1 MTSASPDLLR
11 TLASVAPGTR
21 VVDVAAGDGV
31 HAHALARL
39 GFDVWASSA
48 SPAGAEATRERLADV
63 LGPDDAAR
71 RVAVARPD
79 ALGYPDAFAPW
90 LVASRLSPDGLAEA
104 FVEARRV
111 LAPGGWL
118 WAEVDG
124 AAPASASAAALSVAA
139 RLAADK
145 QAARALAD
153 AAEAAHLAV
162 ASLPTADTDRGTV
175 VVVFRRVDADT
186 VG

>member
-1 MTSASPDLLR
+1 MSASPFLLR

-21 VVDVAAGDGV
+21 VADVAAGDGT
-31 HAHALARL
+31 HAEALARL
-39 GFDVWASSA
+39 GFDVWASAA
-48 SPAGAEATRERLADV
+48 SPDDAHATRERLADV
-63 LGPDDAAR
+63 LGPDEAAR
-71 RVAVARPD
+71 RIAVARPD

-90 LVASRLSPDGLAEA
+90 IVASRLSADTLAEA
-104 FVEARRV
+104 FIEARRV
-111 LAPGGWL
+111 LVPGGWL
-118 WAEVDG
+118 WAELDG
-124 AAPASASAAALSVAA
+124 AASNPALAVEA

-145 QAARALAD
+145 RAALTLAV
-153 AAEAAHLAV
+153 AAAAADLAV